1 MAVYPTSETDRRV
14 DGSALHGVVAAI
26 FRVCGMS
33 AEDADL
39 LARSLVKSDLRGIH
53 SHGTLRVPD
62 YVKKLTIDGVD
73 PRGRP
78 EIVTATGAAIV
89 IDGHNSM
96 GQIGATL
103 AMRTAIERAREIG
116 VAFAAVR
123 GSNHCGAMDAYTLMA
138 ADAGMI
144 GLAGTNALPTMA
156 PWGGA
161 DKIVGINPL
170 SIALPAKHH
179 PPFCL
184 DFAFG
189 ATAHGKI
196 RVYHQK
202 GSPIPPGW
210 AFDTDGR
217 PTTDA
222 GAALEGL
229 IQPIGQHKGIGL
241 GMAIGM
247 LSSLLSGAAYG
258 TESGNMID
266 GAKVGTDGHFCAA
279 IDITAF
285 EDVGRFRERVDAI
298 IDQVHDSRRVAG
310 TDRLLV
316 PGELEAE
323 FEQAYSQDGI
333 LLAGAT
339 IEAIAAQAKSLG
351 VDASPLHRDRG
362 RSPVA

>member
-1 MAVYPTSETDRRV
+1 MAVYPKSANDRRIHA
-14 DGSALHGVVAAI
+14 DALLAVVEAVFGA
-26 FRVCGMS
+26 CGMS
-33 AEDADL
+33 GEDAHL
-39 LARSLVKSDLRGIH
+39 LAASLVRSDRRGIH

-62 YVKKLTIDGVD
+62 YVKKLTVDGVD

-78 EIVTATGAAIV
+78 RIVSARGAAIV
-89 IDGHNSM
+89 VDGANSM
-96 GQIGATL
+96 GQIGATF
-103 AMRTAIERAREIG
+103 AMRAAIDRAREVG

-138 ADAGMI
+138 AEAGMV

-170 SIALPAKHH
+170 SVAFPARRF

-202 GSPIPPGW
+202 GSPIPEGW
-210 AFDTDGR
+210 AFDADGR

-222 GAALEGL
+222 GAALVGL

-241 GMAIGM
+241 GMAVGM

-258 TESGNMID
+258 TESGNMVD
-266 GAKVGTDGHFCAA
+266 GAKVGVDGHFLVAVDVA
-279 IDITAF
+279 AF
-285 EDVGRFRERVDAI
+285 EDLDRFRDRVDAVI
-298 IDQVHDSRRVAG
+298 AQVHESRRAAG

-323 FEQAYSQDGI
+323 FEADYGRDGI
-333 LLAGAT
+333 LLAGPT
-339 IEAIAAQAKSLG
+339 IDGIAEAAGALG
-351 VDASPLHRDRG
+351 VDASGLFGQP
-362 RSPVA
+362 A